1 MDITPHIVLYVSYL
15 PLLLNS
21 EVNPFTPLM
30 TAERQQK
37 DSVPAF
43 GTPTRPTS
51 ATSLSSSFNHLFS
64 PPWGGFA
71 LDFSPVADE
80 ILGRRERESVCVRE
94 RVKDRV
100 R

>member
-1 MDITPHIVLYVSYL
+1 MEVTPHIVLYVSYL
-15 PLLLNS
+15 PLLLYS
-21 EVNPFTPLM
+21 KVNPFTGQV

-37 DSVPAF
+37 NSVPAF

-71 LDFSPVADE
+71 LDFSPVAGE
-80 ILGRRERESVCVRE
+80 ILSRRERGRE
-94 RVKDRV
+94 RGRE
-100 R
+100 RERE